1 MNKSLFQGLTTAEI
15 SGLRE
20 ILTLRQETYP
30 AKTIISFSDLKSN
43 TIGIINMG
51 LVELISRDSEGREI
65 VLSYFTREDS
75 FGPFAG
81 DLFEMITEEESYE
94 GNYLL
99 VRKSADITFLNYE
112 ELLTDRPRYQETCKK
127 IIQNLIRIRLMDNRA
142 RILILSR
149 RSIRERFM
157 TFLEIL
163 WSENEQENPDRLL
176 QGNPFWNAVD
186 AAPEKPHV
194 RVALPFSYTD
204 LAGYLIADRSA
215 LMREIRNMKD
225 EGLIAE
231 EDQKLRLLWKEE

>member
-1 MNKSLFQGLTTAEI
+1 MNKSLFQGLTTTEI
-15 SGLRE
+15 SNLRE

-30 AKTIISFSDLKSN
+30 AKNIIPFSDLKSN
-43 TIGIINMG
+43 TIGIINTG
-51 LVELISRDSEGREI
+51 LVELISRDSDGRDI
-65 VLSYFTREDS
+65 VLSYFIKEDS

-81 DLFEMITEEESYE
+81 DLFEMITEEDPYE

-112 ELLTDRPRYQETCKK
+112 ELLTDRPKYQEICKK

-163 WSENEQENPDRLL
+163 WSDKEQNDPKRLL
-176 QGNPFWNAVD
+176 QGSTFLSAEASPS
-186 AAPEKPHV
+186 AAQPIL
-194 RVALPFSYTD
+194 VALPFSYTD
-204 LAGYLIADRSA
+204 LAGYLIVDRSA

-231 EDQKLRLLWKEE
+231 EDQKLRLLWKED